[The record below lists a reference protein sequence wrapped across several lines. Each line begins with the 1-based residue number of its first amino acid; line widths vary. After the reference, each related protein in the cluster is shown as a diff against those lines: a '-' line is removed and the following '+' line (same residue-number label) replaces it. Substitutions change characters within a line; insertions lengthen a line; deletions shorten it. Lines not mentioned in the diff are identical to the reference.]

1 MSKRK
6 GTITV
11 TVTKTLD
18 ELGSIVDVSVDAQG
32 VKADSDEITGLM
44 FIAMLRVVAQTQAQV
59 PADDGKGKTEH

>member
-18 ELGSIVDVSVDAQG
+18 DLGSTVNVSVDAQG
-32 VKADSDEITGLM
+32 VMADSDEVTGLM